1 MYETKIRAKEA
12 TDMDIVKYRP
22 NGMVGLFN
30 DTWDRLFDPFFDV
43 APARNNRVPA
53 IDVKETE
60 NGYSL
65 EAELPGVT
73 DKDIELKL
81 EGNMLTLSTK
91 KEEQKEE
98 KKDNYLL
105 KERKSFSFTRSFVV
119 PEDVDAEKISAEFKN
134 GLLTLSLP
142 KSEKAKPKMLEIKV
156 N

>member
-1 MYETKIRAKEA
+1 
-12 TDMDIVKYRP
+12 MDIVKYRP
-22 NGMVGLFN
+22 NGMTGLFN
-30 DTWDRLFDPFFDV
+30 DTWDRLFEPFFDV
-43 APARNNRVPA
+43 APMRSNRVPA

-60 NGYSL
+60 NAYSL
-65 EAELPGVT
+65 EAELPGIT

-91 KEEQKEE
+91 KEEKKEE
-98 KKDNYLL
+98 KTDNYLL
-105 KERKSFSFTRSFVV
+105 KERKSYSFTRSFVV

-156 N
+156 K

>member
-1 MYETKIRAKEA
+1 
-12 TDMDIVKYRP
+12 MDIVKYRP
-22 NGMVGLFN
+22 NSMAELFN
-30 DTWDRLFDPFFDV
+30 DTWGRFFEPFFDI
-43 APARNNRVPA
+43 APLRSSRVPA

-65 EAELPGVT
+65 EAELPGIT

-81 EGNMLTLSTK
+81 EGNMLTLATK
-91 KEEQKEE
+91 KEERKEE
-98 KKDNYLL
+98 KKDHYLL
-105 KERKSFSFTRSFVV
+105 KERKSYSFTRSFVV

-156 N
+156 K

>member
-1 MYETKIRAKEA
+1 
-12 TDMDIVKYRP
+12 MDVVKYRP
-22 NGMVGLFN
+22 NGMMELFN
-30 DTWDRLFDPFFDV
+30 DIWDGFFEPFFDV
-43 APARNNRVPA
+43 APLRRNMVPA

-73 DKDIELKL
+73 DKDIELKI

-91 KEEQKEE
+91 KEDQKEE
-98 KKDNYLL
+98 EKDQYLL

-142 KSEKAKPKMLEIKV
+142 KTEKAKPKMLEIKV